1 MDPVEDTDA
10 CLTVREADS
19 HALAYVYFADCKKAP
34 TNR

>member
-1 MDPVEDTDA
+1 MSLA
-10 CLTVREADS
+10 CLTVREADG